1 MEKIKAFI
9 EAGSGDGSGFGGDFG
24 SGYGSGSGYADGS
37 GDGDGYAGY
46 GSGSG
51 DGLGSGGSSGDGF
64 GGSSGGGFSYGA
76 GYGYGI
82 GAAAVAEGYGNG
94 FGDGIKSYAGKN
106 VYLLD
111 GVQTIIA
118 AVHRNTAVGYILG
131 DDLALRRC
139 YIAKGNG
146 YFAHGY
152 TLKGAVDA
160 LQEKIFE
167 ALDTDE
173 KIGRFITEVDADKK
187 YPAKFFYDW
196 HHRLTGSC
204 EMGRKDFAER
214 HGIDLDTDSFTVRE
228 FINLTE
234 NAYGGEIIR
243 KVKERLYENN
253 A

>member
-1 MEKIKAFI
+1 MVLGRSGIFI
-9 EAGSGDGSGFGGDFG
+9 TACDGSGCGSGYGSGDSFGSC
-24 SGYGSGSGYADGS
+24 SGYGSGSGYSDGS
-37 GDGDGYAGY
+37 GY
-46 GSGSG
+46 
-51 DGLGSGGSSGDGF
+51 
-64 GGSSGGGFSYGA
+64 
-76 GYGYGI
+76 
-82 GAAAVAEGYGNG
+82 
-94 FGDGIKSYAGKN
+94 GIKSYAGKE

-131 DDLALRRC
+131 DDLTLRRC

-146 YFAHGY
+146 YFAHGD

-160 LQEKIFE
+160 LQDKIYVN
-167 ALDTDE
+167 LDTDE
-173 KIGRFITEVDADKK
+173 KIGRFITEVNADKK

-204 EMGRKDFAER
+204 EMGRKDFAMR
-214 HGIDLDTDSFTVRE
+214 NGIDLDTDSFTVRE

-243 KVKERLYENN
+243 KMKERLYENK

>member
-9 EAGSGDGSGFGGDFG
+9 EAGSGSGDGSGYGYGYGFGYGDGDGSGYGFGSGFGYGDGDG
-24 SGYGSGSGYADGS
+24 SGYGY
-37 GDGDGYAGY
+37 
-46 GSGSG
+46 
-51 DGLGSGGSSGDGF
+51 
-64 GGSSGGGFSYGA
+64 
-76 GYGYGI
+76 GYGYGF
-82 GAAAVAEGYGNG
+82 GY
-94 FGDGIKSYAGKN
+94 GIKSYAGKD

-131 DDLALRRC
+131 NDLTLRRC

-146 YFAHGY
+146 YFAHGD

-160 LQEKIFE
+160 LQDKIYVN
-167 ALDTDE
+167 LDTDE

-204 EMGRKDFAER
+204 EMGRKDFAMR
-214 HGIDLDTDSFTVRE
+214 NGIDLDTDSFTVRE

>member
-9 EAGSGDGSGFGGDFG
+9 DAGSCSGFSDGTGYGGSGYGDGNGWGCGWGDGYGDGYGSGDGSGDG
-24 SGYGSGSGYADGS
+24 SGYGNGWGCGWGDGSGWGCGSGDGYGSGDGS
-37 GDGDGYAGY
+37 GDG
-46 GSGSG
+46 S
-51 DGLGSGGSSGDGF
+51 
-64 GGSSGGGFSYGA
+64 
-76 GYGYGI
+76 
-82 GAAAVAEGYGNG
+82 GYGNG
-94 FGDGIKSYAGKN
+94 NGIKSYAGKE

-131 DDLALRRC
+131 NDLTLRRC

-146 YFAHGY
+146 YFAHGD

-167 ALDTDE
+167 TLDTDE

-204 EMGRKDFAER
+204 EMGRKDFAMR

-243 KVKERLYENN
+243 KVKERLYENK

>member
-9 EAGSGDGSGFGGDFG
+9 DAGDGFG
-24 SGYGSGSGYADGS
+24 SGYGSGSGDGFGIGS
-37 GDGDGYAGY
+37 GHGA
-46 GSGSG
+46 GSGHGYSNGSG
-51 DGLGSGGSSGDGF
+51 HGAGSVSGGSSDSSFRSGSGLSDGT
-64 GGSSGGGFSYGA
+64 
-76 GYGYGI
+76 GYGYGC
-82 GAAAVAEGYGNG
+82 GDGTDGGSG
-94 FGDGIKSYAGKN
+94 FGFSCGGGIKSYARKD

-131 DDLALRRC
+131 DYLTLRRC

-146 YFAHGY
+146 YFAHGE

-160 LQEKIFE
+160 LQDKIYE
-167 ALDTDE
+167 TLDTDE
-173 KIGRFITEVDADKK
+173 KIGLFITEVDADKK

-204 EMGRKDFAER
+204 ETGRKDFAER

>member
-9 EAGSGDGSGFGGDFG
+9 EAGSCSGFSDGTGYGGSGYGDGSGYGGSGDGSGWGCGWGDG
-24 SGYGSGSGYADGS
+24 SGYGD
-37 GDGDGYAGY
+37 

-51 DGLGSGGSSGDGF
+51 DGYS
-64 GGSSGGGFSYGA
+64 
-76 GYGYGI
+76 
-82 GAAAVAEGYGNG
+82 
-94 FGDGIKSYAGKN
+94 IKSYAGKD

-131 DDLALRRC
+131 DDLTLRRC

-146 YFAHGY
+146 YFAHGD

-160 LQEKIFE
+160 LQDKIY
-167 ALDTDE
+167 ANLDTDE

-204 EMGRKDFAER
+204 EMGRKDFAMR
-214 HGIDLDTDSFTVRE
+214 NGIDLDTDSFTVRE

>member
-9 EAGSGDGSGFGGDFG
+9 DAGSCSGFSDGTGYGGSGYGDGSGWGCGWGSGWGCGWGYGSGDGSGWGCG
-24 SGYGSGSGYADGS
+24 SGN
-37 GDGDGYAGY
+37 
-46 GSGSG
+46 
-51 DGLGSGGSSGDGF
+51 
-64 GGSSGGGFSYGA
+64 
-76 GYGYGI
+76 
-82 GAAAVAEGYGNG
+82 GNS
-94 FGDGIKSYAGKN
+94 IKSYAGKD

-131 DDLALRRC
+131 DDLTLRRC

-146 YFAHGY
+146 YFAHGD

-160 LQEKIFE
+160 LQDKIYE
-167 ALDTDE
+167 TLDTDE

-204 EMGRKDFAER
+204 EMGRKDFAMR

>member
-9 EAGSGDGSGFGGDFG
+9 DAGSCSGFSDGTGYGGSGYGDGSGWGCGWGSGWGCGWGYGSGDGSGWG
-24 SGYGSGSGYADGS
+24 SGWGCGWGYGSGDGS
-37 GDGDGYAGY
+37 GWGC
-46 GSGSG
+46 GSGN
-51 DGLGSGGSSGDGF
+51 
-64 GGSSGGGFSYGA
+64 
-76 GYGYGI
+76 
-82 GAAAVAEGYGNG
+82 GNS
-94 FGDGIKSYAGKN
+94 IKSYAGKD

-131 DDLALRRC
+131 DDLTLRRC

-146 YFAHGY
+146 YFAHGD

-160 LQEKIFE
+160 LQDKIYE
-167 ALDTDE
+167 TLDTDE

-204 EMGRKDFAER
+204 EMGRKDFAMR

>member
-9 EAGSGDGSGFGGDFG
+9 DAGSCSGFSDGTGYGGSGYGDGNGWGCGWGDGYGDGYGSGDGSGDG
-24 SGYGSGSGYADGS
+24 SGYGNGWGCGWGDGSGWGCGSGDGS
-37 GDGDGYAGY
+37 GDG
-46 GSGSG
+46 S
-51 DGLGSGGSSGDGF
+51 
-64 GGSSGGGFSYGA
+64 
-76 GYGYGI
+76 
-82 GAAAVAEGYGNG
+82 GYGNG
-94 FGDGIKSYAGKN
+94 NGIKSYAGKD

-131 DDLALRRC
+131 NDLTLRRC

-146 YFAHGY
+146 YFAHGD

-167 ALDTDE
+167 TLDTDE

-204 EMGRKDFAER
+204 EMGRKDFAMR

-243 KVKERLYENN
+243 KVKERLYENK

>member
-9 EAGSGDGSGFGGDFG
+9 DAGSCSGFSDGTGYGGSGYGDGSGYGGSGDGSGWGCGWGDG
-24 SGYGSGSGYADGS
+24 SGYGD
-37 GDGDGYAGY
+37 

-51 DGLGSGGSSGDGF
+51 DGYS
-64 GGSSGGGFSYGA
+64 
-76 GYGYGI
+76 
-82 GAAAVAEGYGNG
+82 
-94 FGDGIKSYAGKN
+94 IKSYAGKD

-131 DDLALRRC
+131 DDLTLRRC

-146 YFAHGY
+146 YFAHGD

-160 LQEKIFE
+160 LQDKIY
-167 ALDTDE
+167 ANLDTDE

-204 EMGRKDFAER
+204 EMGRKDFAMR
-214 HGIDLDTDSFTVRE
+214 NGIDLDTDSFTVRE

>member
-9 EAGSGDGSGFGGDFG
+9 EAGSCSGDGSGSCSGGGDSFG
-24 SGYGSGSGYADGS
+24 CGDCSGDSFGCGDCSGYGFGRCGNGADGGSG
-37 GDGDGYAGY
+37 
-46 GSGSG
+46 
-51 DGLGSGGSSGDGF
+51 F
-64 GGSSGGGFSYGA
+64 
-76 GYGYGI
+76 GI
-82 GAAAVAEGYGNG
+82 GCDG
-94 FGDGIKSYAGKN
+94 GIKSYAGKD

-131 DDLALRRC
+131 DDLTLRRC

-146 YFAHGY
+146 YFAHGD

-160 LQEKIFE
+160 LQDKIYE
-167 ALDTDE
+167 TLDTDE

-214 HGIDLDTDSFTVRE
+214 HDIDLDTDRFTVRE

>member
-9 EAGSGDGSGFGGDFG
+9 DAGSCSGFSDGTGYGGSGYGDGSGWGCG
-24 SGYGSGSGYADGS
+24 SGN
-37 GDGDGYAGY
+37 
-46 GSGSG
+46 
-51 DGLGSGGSSGDGF
+51 
-64 GGSSGGGFSYGA
+64 
-76 GYGYGI
+76 
-82 GAAAVAEGYGNG
+82 GNS
-94 FGDGIKSYAGKN
+94 IKSYAGKD

-131 DDLALRRC
+131 DDLTLRRC

-146 YFAHGY
+146 YFAHGD

-160 LQEKIFE
+160 LQDKIYE
-167 ALDTDE
+167 TLDTDE

-204 EMGRKDFAER
+204 EMGRKDFAMR

>member
-9 EAGSGDGSGFGGDFG
+9 EAGD
-24 SGYGSGSGYADGS
+24 GYGSGDGYSDGSGCGWGDGS
-37 GDGDGYAGY
+37 GDGY
-46 GSGSG
+46 
-51 DGLGSGGSSGDGF
+51 
-64 GGSSGGGFSYGA
+64 
-76 GYGYGI
+76 
-82 GAAAVAEGYGNG
+82 
-94 FGDGIKSYAGKN
+94 GIKSYAGKD

-118 AVHRNTAVGYILG
+118 AVHRNTAVGYILS
-131 DDLALRRC
+131 DDLTLRRC

-146 YFAHGY
+146 YFAHGD

-167 ALDTDE
+167 TLDTDE

-204 EMGRKDFAER
+204 EMGRKDFAMR
-214 HGIDLDTDSFTVRE
+214 NGIDLDTDSVTVRE
-228 FINLTE
+228 FINPTE

>member
-9 EAGSGDGSGFGGDFG
+9 EAGSGSCSGDGSGDGYGSGDGCGYGSLFSSSSGSGSGYGDG
-24 SGYGSGSGYADGS
+24 SGYGSGDGS
-37 GDGDGYAGY
+37 GY
-46 GSGSG
+46 
-51 DGLGSGGSSGDGF
+51 
-64 GGSSGGGFSYGA
+64 
-76 GYGYGI
+76 
-82 GAAAVAEGYGNG
+82 
-94 FGDGIKSYAGKN
+94 GIKSYAGKE

-131 DDLALRRC
+131 DDLTLRRC

-146 YFAHGY
+146 YFAHGD

-160 LQEKIFE
+160 LQDKIYVN
-167 ALDTDE
+167 LDTDE
-173 KIGRFITEVDADKK
+173 KIGRFITEVNADKK

-204 EMGRKDFAER
+204 EMGRKDFAMR
-214 HGIDLDTDSFTVRE
+214 NGIDLDTDSFTVRE

-243 KVKERLYENN
+243 KVKERLYENK